1 MPKPEPS
8 VDARE
13 TPPASLPPSREANE
27 ATRGSALK
35 LGAELLGRL
44 LYGLTTTV
52 AIPRVLG
59 VEGTGTFGALSA
71 VALVAAEAADLGLQ
85 GTASQAL
92 VAGSL
97 SLRAMVRAK
106 LLISGGVLVLGFA
119 AVPWAPVFAPLLIFF
134 TLAGWSEFL
143 GLALRARGRA
153 FLETL
158 VIFCLR
164 ATGLV
169 TIGLVI
175 LLGPTLVLVAWA
187 AAVSPIP
194 SILLGVFLLA
204 GTKPAHA
211 APAPDP
217 PAGAILRSALPLA
230 VNGGLALVSL
240 RIELLAVKLVRGAHE
255 AGLFAVAL
263 RVIEFLNGVSS
274 AVCAGAMPA
283 LTREA
288 LRGEGPV
295 RRRTGFTAALLAAPA
310 VLGLLLV
317 APEVIVVLGGPAFAG
332 GASALRVMA
341 LSLMPLF
348 LNAVL
353 LHSLIAVGRAGALPR
368 LTLVRVTSATLL
380 ALVLVPR
387 FGAVG
392 GASGFLISELVLLA
406 LAARACAA
414 ARFPVPLLRPAL
426 VGLAAAAPMAA
437 LVAAAGMG
445 LALSIVLGLVAYS
458 LTLAVAWRITPGFA
472 A

>member
-1 MPKPEPS
+1 MSPVAHS
-8 VDARE
+8 
-13 TPPASLPPSREANE
+13 PSREANE

-35 LGAELLGRL
+35 LGAELVGRL

-71 VALVAAEAADLGLQ
+71 VALVAAETADLGLQ

-92 VAGSL
+92 VAGTL
-97 SLRAMVRAK
+97 SLRAMVRTK
-106 LLISGGVLVLGFA
+106 LLISSMVLLA
-119 AVPWAPVFAPLLIFF
+119 AALLVPWAPVFAPLLIFF

-164 ATGLV
+164 AAGLL
-169 TIGLVI
+169 TIGFVI
-175 LLGPTLVLVAWA
+175 LLGATLPRVAWA

-194 SILLGVFLLA
+194 PILLAVFLLG

-211 APAPDP
+211 QVAPSP
-217 PAGAILRSALPLA
+217 PPLAILRAALPLA

-240 RIELLAVKLVRGAHE
+240 RIELLAVKFLRGAYE
-255 AGLFAVAL
+255 AGLFSVAL
-263 RVIEFLNGVSS
+263 RVIEFLNGASS
-274 AVCAGAMPA
+274 AICAGAMPA

-288 LRGEGPV
+288 VRGEGPV

-310 VLGLLLV
+310 LIGLLLV
-317 APEVIVVLGGPAFAG
+317 APEVIVLLGGPAFARG
-332 GASALRVMA
+332 GAALRVMA
-341 LSLMPLF
+341 LSLLPLF

-353 LHSLIAVGRAGALPR
+353 LHSLIAVGRPGLLPR
-368 LTLVRVTSATLL
+368 LTLVRVTTATLL

-387 FGAVG
+387 FGAMG
-392 GASGFLISELVLLA
+392 GATGFLISEIVLLA

-414 ARFPVPLLRPAL
+414 ARFPVPVLKPIL
-426 VGLAAAAPMAA
+426 VGVLAATPMAA
-437 LVAAAGMG
+437 LVAFAGAG
-445 LALSIVLGLVAYS
+445 LLVKIALGLLAYS
-458 LTLAVAWRITPGFA
+458 LTLALAWRFA
-472 A
+472 PEIVG

>member
-1 MPKPEPS
+1 VNEPALA
-8 VDARE
+8 ARDLRS
-13 TPPASLPPSREANE
+13 PGVSPSREANE
-27 ATRGSALK
+27 ATKGSALK
-35 LGAELLGRL
+35 LGAELVGRL

-92 VAGSL
+92 VAGTL
-97 SLRAMVRAK
+97 SLRAMVRTK
-106 LLISGGVLVLGFA
+106 LLISGAVLLVAFCV
-119 AVPWAPVFAPLLIFF
+119 VPWAPVFAPLLVFF

-153 FLETL
+153 FLETV

-164 ATGLV
+164 AAGLV
-169 TIGLVI
+169 TIGFVI
-175 LLGPTLVLVAWA
+175 LIGPTLPRVAWA
-187 AAVSPIP
+187 AAASPLP
-194 SILLGVFLLA
+194 AILLGAWLLR
-204 GTKPAHA
+204 GTNPIHDRA
-211 APAPDP
+211 APEP
-217 PAGAILRSALPLA
+217 PPPAILRSALPLA

-240 RIELLAVKLVRGAHE
+240 RIELLAVKLLRGTYE
-255 AGLFAVAL
+255 AGLFSVAL
-263 RVIEFLNGVSS
+263 RVIELLNGLSA

-295 RRRTGFTAALLAAPA
+295 RRRTGMTAALLAAPA

-317 APEVIVVLGGPAFAG
+317 APEVIVLLGGQAFSG
-332 GASALRVMA
+332 GGPALRVMA
-341 LSLMPLF
+341 LSLLPLF

-353 LHSLIAVGRAGALPR
+353 LHSLIAVGRPSLLPR
-368 LTLVRVTSATLL
+368 LTLVRVTTATLL

-392 GASGFLISELVLLA
+392 GAAGFLVSEIVLLA
-406 LAARACAA
+406 FAARACAS
-414 ARFPVPLLRPAL
+414 ARFPVPVLKPIL
-426 VGLAAAAPMAA
+426 VG
-437 LVAAAGMG
+437 VAAALPMAG
-445 LALSIVLGLVAYS
+445 LVATAGAGLLVSIALGLFAYS
-458 LTLAVAWRITPGFA
+458 LTLAVAWRFSPEIA

>member
-1 MPKPEPS
+1 
-8 VDARE
+8 
-13 TPPASLPPSREANE
+13 
-27 ATRGSALK
+27 
-35 LGAELLGRL
+35 L

-59 VEGTGTFGALSA
+59 VEGAGTFGALSA

-92 VAGSL
+92 VAGTL

-106 LLISGGVLVLGFA
+106 LLISGAVLLA
-119 AVPWAPVFAPLLIFF
+119 ALLLVPWASVFAPLVIFF

-164 ATGLV
+164 AAGLL

-175 LLGPTLVLVAWA
+175 LTGPTMPLVAWA
-187 AAVSPIP
+187 AAASPLPPIVLGMW
-194 SILLGVFLLA
+194 LLR
-204 GTKPAHA
+204 GTKPMH
-211 APAPDP
+211 DHVP
-217 PAGAILRSALPLA
+217 PEPKTSAILRSALPLA

-240 RIELLAVKLVRGAHE
+240 RIELLAVKLFRGAYE
-255 AGLFAVAL
+255 AGLFFLAL

-310 VLGLLLV
+310 LLGLLLV
-317 APEVIVVLGGPAFAG
+317 APEVIVLLGGRSFAG
-332 GASALRVMA
+332 GASALRVMS
-341 LSLMPLF
+341 LSLLPLF

-353 LHSLIAVGRAGALPR
+353 LHSLIAVGRAGLLPR

-387 FGAVG
+387 FGAMG
-392 GASGFLISELVLLA
+392 GAFGFLVSEIILLA
-406 LAARACAA
+406 LAARACAS
-414 ARFPVPLLRPAL
+414 ARFPVPVVKPIL
-426 VGLAAAAPMAA
+426 VGVAAALPMAA
-437 LVAAAGMG
+437 LVATAGGG
-445 LALSIVLGLVAYS
+445 LLLSVALGFLAYS
-458 LTLAVAWRITPGFA
+458 LTLALGWRFTPEIA

>member
-1 MPKPEPS
+1 M
-8 VDARE
+8 
-13 TPPASLPPSREANE
+13 
-27 ATRGSALK
+27 
-35 LGAELLGRL
+35 GRL

-92 VAGSL
+92 VAGTL

-106 LLISGGVLVLGFA
+106 LLISGAVLVVALLV
-119 AVPWAPVFAPLLIFF
+119 VPWAPVFAPLLVFF

-143 GLALRARGRA
+143 GQSLRARGRA
-153 FLETL
+153 FLETV
-158 VIFCLR
+158 VIFSLR
-164 ATGLV
+164 ATGLA
-169 TIGLVI
+169 TIGFVI
-175 LLGPTLVLVAWA
+175 LMGPTLPRVAWA
-187 AAVSPIP
+187 AAASPLP
-194 SILLGVFLLA
+194 AILLGTWLLR
-204 GTKPAHA
+204 GTKPAHDHA
-211 APAPDP
+211 APELP
-217 PAGAILRSALPLA
+217 PAAILRSALPLA

-240 RIELLAVKLVRGAHE
+240 RIELLAVKLLRGTYE
-255 AGLFAVAL
+255 AGLFSVAL
-263 RVIEFLNGVSS
+263 RVIELLNGVSA

-310 VLGLLLV
+310 LLGLLLV
-317 APEVIVVLGGPAFAG
+317 GPEVIVLLGGPAFAG
-332 GASALRVMA
+332 GGPALRVMA
-341 LSLMPLF
+341 LSLLPLF

-353 LHSLIAVGRAGALPR
+353 LHSLIAVGRAGVLPR
-368 LTLVRVTSATLL
+368 LTLVRVTTATLL

-392 GASGFLISELVLLA
+392 GALGFLISETVLLA
-406 LAARACAA
+406 LAARACAS
-414 ARFPVPLLRPAL
+414 ARFPVPILRPIL
-426 VGLAAAAPMAA
+426 VGVAAATPMAA
-437 LVAAAGMG
+437 LVATAGAG
-445 LALSIVLGLVAYS
+445 LLVSVALGLLAYS
-458 LTLAVAWRITPGFA
+458 LTLVVAWRFTPEIA

>member
-1 MPKPEPS
+1 M
-8 VDARE
+8 
-13 TPPASLPPSREANE
+13 
-27 ATRGSALK
+27 
-35 LGAELLGRL
+35 GRL

-92 VAGSL
+92 VAGTL

-106 LLISGGVLVLGFA
+106 LLISGAVLLVALFL
-119 AVPWAPVFAPLLIFF
+119 VPWAPVFAPLLIFF
-134 TLAGWSEFL
+134 TLAGWGEFL

-158 VIFCLR
+158 VIFGLR
-164 ATGLV
+164 AAGLL

-175 LLGPTLVLVAWA
+175 LMGPTLPRVAWA
-187 AAVSPIP
+187 AAVSPLP
-194 SILLGVFLLA
+194 TILLGAFLLR
-204 GTKPAHA
+204 GTKPLHDQA
-211 APAPDP
+211 APEP
-217 PAGAILRSALPLA
+217 PPSAILRAALPLA

-240 RIELLAVKLVRGAHE
+240 RIELLAVKLVRGAYE

-274 AVCAGAMPA
+274 AICAGAMPA

-288 LRGEGPV
+288 LRGFGPV

-310 VLGLLLV
+310 LLGLLLV
-317 APEVIVVLGGPAFAG
+317 APEVIVLLGGPAFAG
-332 GASALRVMA
+332 GGPTLRVMA
-341 LSLMPLF
+341 LSLLPLF

-353 LHSLIAVGRAGALPR
+353 LHSLIAVGRAGLLPR

-387 FGAVG
+387 FGAMG
-392 GASGFLISELVLLA
+392 GALGFLISEIVLLA
-406 LAARACAA
+406 LAARACAS
-414 ARFPVPLLRPAL
+414 ARFPVPVLKPIL
-426 VGLAAAAPMAA
+426 VGVAAAMPMAA
-437 LVAAAGMG
+437 LVATAGAG
-445 LALSIVLGLVAYS
+445 LLVSIALGLVAYA
-458 LTLAVAWRITPGFA
+458 LTLALAWRFTPEIA

>member
-1 MPKPEPS
+1 MPETTRATPESPVS
-8 VDARE
+8 
-13 TPPASLPPSREANE
+13 TTSLSREANE

-35 LGAELLGRL
+35 LGAEVLGRL

-92 VAGSL
+92 VAGTD

-106 LLISGGVLVLGFA
+106 LLISGGVLVLSLLA
-119 AVPWAPVFAPLLIFF
+119 LPWAPVFAPLLIFF

-143 GLALRARGRA
+143 GLALRARGRPV
-153 FLETL
+153 LETL

-164 ATGLV
+164 ASGLAS
-169 TIGLVI
+169 IGLVI
-175 LLGPTLVLVAWA
+175 LLGPTLPRVAWG
-187 AAVSPIP
+187 AAVSPLP
-194 SILLGVFLLA
+194 PILLGIFLLR
-204 GTKPAHA
+204 GTRPTHPQ
-211 APAPDP
+211 PAPDRP
-217 PAGAILRSALPLA
+217 VALILRSALPLA
-230 VNGGLALVSL
+230 VNGGLALLSL
-240 RIELLAVKLVRGAHE
+240 RIELLAIKVVRGAHE
-255 AGLFAVAL
+255 AGLFTVAL
-263 RVIEFLNGVSS
+263 RVIEFLNGASS
-274 AVCAGAMPA
+274 AICAGAMPA

-295 RRRTGFTAALLAAPA
+295 RRRTGFTAALIAAPA
-310 VLGLLLV
+310 ALGLLLV

-341 LSLMPLF
+341 LSLLPLF

-353 LHSLIAVGRAGALPR
+353 LHSLIAVGRASTLPR

-380 ALVLVPR
+380 ALALVPR

-392 GASGFLISELVLLA
+392 GAVGFLVSELILLA
-406 LAARACAA
+406 LAARACAG
-414 ARFPVPLLRPAL
+414 ARFPVPLLQPSL

-437 LVAAAGMG
+437 LVALSGAGLVLSIALG
-445 LALSIVLGLVAYS
+445 LAAYAV
-458 LTLAVAWRITPGFA
+458 TLAVAWRFTPGLA
-472 A
+472 S